1 MSSTPE
7 FLVFGATGQQGG
19 AVARALLARG
29 RTVRAFVR
37 DPQSVNARKLAAA
50 GISLAV
56 GDLSDRASI
65 DRAMTGISG
74 VFSVQTSSPS
84 GLVTDE
90 EEVAQGIAVADSACA
105 AGVAHVVYSSGGAA
119 GKGPTGM
126 GHFDSKSRIEA
137 HLRGLPIAA
146 TITRPAS
153 FMEMMLLPGMG
164 LDSGTFSFFMAPDQ
178 PMQMI
183 ALEDLGRV
191 NAQILCEPRRH
202 AGQAIELSGQAIT
215 GKDLA
220 QAFSEAAGR
229 PIAYRK
235 FPDALLA
242 RNGFLR
248 RLSELVDEG
257 VLAGLA
263 DIAALERAFGP
274 MTSLRQWLA
283 GSGKAAFHAAL
294 TAPRAEIA
302 LR

>member
-1 MSSTPE
+1 MSLTPE

-19 AVARALLARG
+19 AVARALLAKG
-29 RTVRAFVR
+29 KTVRAFVR
-37 DPQSVNARKLAAA
+37 NPLSDSARQLAAE
-50 GISLAV
+50 GITLAV
-56 GDLSDRASI
+56 GNLSDRASI
-65 DRAMTGISG
+65 DRAMAGVSG

-90 EEVAQGIAVADSACA
+90 EEVAQGIAVADSAHA
-105 AGVAHVVYSSGGAA
+105 AGVAHIVYSSGGAA

-126 GHFDSKSRIEA
+126 GHFDSKSRIED
-137 HLRGLPIAA
+137 HLRSLPIAA

-153 FMEMMLLPGMG
+153 FMEMMMLPGMG
-164 LDSGTFSFFMAPDQ
+164 LDSGTFTFFMAPDQ

-191 NAQILCEPRRH
+191 NAQILCDPHRY
-202 AGQAIELSGQAIT
+202 AGQAIELSSQAIT
-215 GKDLA
+215 GNDLA

-229 PIAYRK
+229 PIAYQR
-235 FPDALLA
+235 FPDAVLA
-242 RNGFLR
+242 QNGFLR
-248 RLSELVDEG
+248 KLSELIDEG

-263 DIAALERAFGP
+263 DISALEREFGP

-283 GSGKAAFHAAL
+283 GSGKAVFQAAL
-294 TAPRAEIA
+294 EAPRAEIA